1 MVILSNHLGQRR
13 ASRIHLE
20 GVFRPCIGFGGTDGL
35 RSIGRRSHRRH
46 IMTLKIGF
54 RSKLLAR
61 VAMPILVASGLCA
74 CSDIP
79 DWVDPTTW
87 IGGDIQTAS
96 DQDQASNASTDTA
109 QTPDIASIPD
119 KPAPPSTSDEQKQ
132 VTESLEADRT
142 KSHYSTDALRGGTE
156 AAAPP
161 PSAEAAPPPADQ
173 GASNAQSQPSAD
185 TADAAAPAASEST
198 GQDQSAAATPPP
210 APAPAAAPPPA
221 SEPSASQMASADT
234 ASASEPVAAPM
245 PAATATENMQATFAP
260 SSAPPLD
267 PSVSRFVP
275 QPILSR
281 YQQTAAGASASGVEG
296 QDSAIRATHRHRKKA
311 KPVAAAQP

>member
-1 MVILSNHLGQRR
+1 MVSLSNHVGPLR

-20 GVFRPCIGFGGTDGL
+20 GEFRPCIGFGCTGAV
-35 RSIGRRSHRRH
+35 RSIGRRSHRGY

-87 IGGDIQTAS
+87 IGGDSQTAS

-109 QTPDIASIPD
+109 QTPDIASVPD

-142 KSHYSTDALRGGTE
+142 KSHYSTEALRGGTE

-161 PSAEAAPPPADQ
+161 PPAEAAPAPADQ
-173 GASNAQSQPSAD
+173 GASNAQPQPSAD
-185 TADAAAPAASEST
+185 TGHAADAAAPASST
-198 GQDQSAAATPPP
+198 GRATPP
-210 APAPAAAPPPA
+210 
-221 SEPSASQMASADT
+221 
-234 ASASEPVAAPM
+234 
-245 PAATATENMQATFAP
+245 
-260 SSAPPLD
+260 SSKPC
-267 PSVSRFVP
+267 
-275 QPILSR
+275 
-281 YQQTAAGASASGVEG
+281 
-296 QDSAIRATHRHRKKA
+296 A
-311 KPVAAAQP
+311 KLEARCG